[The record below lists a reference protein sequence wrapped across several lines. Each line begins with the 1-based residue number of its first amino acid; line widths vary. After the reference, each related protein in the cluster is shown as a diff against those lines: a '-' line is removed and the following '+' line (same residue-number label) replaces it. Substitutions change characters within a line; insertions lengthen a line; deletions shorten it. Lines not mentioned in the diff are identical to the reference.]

1 MTMTGCAVTREMDDV
16 AHRARRLRWWAALA
30 LAVCIAPMS
39 HTRADLPATPAFDG
53 ARGQSAEELLFRA
66 GNALGGADKLRAV
79 DRLHIATSEWRAQ
92 RPEAALARTFK
103 LWLPDRFQSHVA
115 GFVTHTLNGRH
126 LAFDRVVP
134 PGVQQNA
141 EQAVPATFRR
151 VALAFLLRA
160 SDLSPPSLE
169 GEATIAGL
177 SGTLVGFTAPD
188 GRSLKLLLAPTSAH
202 PLALVYST
210 RIMGSNEPGPD
221 QVWRLEDYRIVDGVR
236 FPFKLTVVDATNE
249 LITEVR
255 EIQVNP
261 AFTPADFPK

>member
-1 MTMTGCAVTREMDDV
+1 MRDGADRRRE
-16 AHRARRLRWWAALA
+16 RGLKWWAALA
-30 LAVCIAPMS
+30 VAVCIVPMS
-39 HTRADLPATPAFDG
+39 HTRADLSATPGIAD
-53 ARGQSAEELLFRA
+53 ARAQSAEELLLRA

-79 DRLHIATSEWRAQ
+79 DRLHIVSSESQTR

-103 LWLPDRFQSHVA
+103 LWLPDRFQSHV
-115 GFVTHTLNGRH
+115 GGIVTHTLNGRH

-134 PGVQQNA
+134 PTVQRNA
-141 EQAVPATFRR
+141 ELAIPALFRR

-160 SDLSPPSLE
+160 PDLSPPQLE
-169 GEATIAGL
+169 GAATIEGL

-188 GRSLKLLLAPTSAH
+188 GRSLKLLLAPTTAH

-210 RIMGSNEPGPD
+210 RIMATNEPGPER
-221 QVWRLEDYRIVDGVR
+221 VWRLEDYRVVDGVR
-236 FPFKLTVVDATNE
+236 FPFRLTVIDAKNQ

-261 AFTPADFPK
+261 RFTPADFPK